1 MAQPEA
7 PGYYSGGYG
16 NTGYGNSGYGAPP
29 PPNRN
34 VGLIVGAIVAAVVL
48 IMIAGG
54 VIAAVLIANRDSGGS
69 DDTTVAASDAPA
81 GGDTTSEGGTVP
93 SADSTAPTSG
103 RGSIGKPIRQGDL
116 VITVTGQ
123 PRCGVKSV
131 GSGYGAYETQKGQF
145 CLIDLKF
152 ENTGAKALKP
162 TDFSTYLIDENGGE
176 TYVDF
181 SSYKANPDGKQPLF
195 ENIYPGKTAVGVIV
209 FDLPADQKPAELKMN
224 PVGDYSDEILIAL
237 K

>member
-1 MAQPEA
+1 M
-7 PGYYSGGYG
+7 
-16 NTGYGNSGYGAPP
+16 
-29 PPNRN
+29 
-34 VGLIVGAIVAAVVL
+34 
-48 IMIAGG
+48 
-54 VIAAVLIANRDSGGS
+54 
-69 DDTTVAASDAPA
+69 
-81 GGDTTSEGGTVP
+81 
-93 SADSTAPTSG
+93 
-103 RGSIGKPIRQGDL
+103 
-116 VITVTGQ
+116 ITVTAK

-152 ENTGAKALKP
+152 ENTGSKAVKP
-162 TDFSTYLIDENGGE
+162 KDFGTYLIDENGGE

-224 PVGDYSDEILIAL
+224 PVGDYSDEILISL